1 MSGPPG
7 SARDEQFRTS
17 GISLVCVHDGPSV
30 TRSKVAPGRR
40 LRAAL
45 VSTVVGIAAGATI
58 PATASAQRRDVSAM
72 RSWVDQYYADYT
84 AMSTAPAGPAMDRW
98 LAHYA
103 PYAFFE
109 DPTAGLSGIG
119 HEQIRK
125 PYVEAF
131 TGPYG
136 PVYWTILRRV
146 TSGDWTVVEGW
157 LDGTQTG
164 KPVHTR
170 FTTWMKIRDGK
181 IVHQIDYLDYGA
193 IKRQVAGEEAVSRDP
208 PEAPATP
215 GRGGRAAD
223 RALRLTD
230 EFYRRYEA
238 MPVLASPAGL
248 ARYVELLTED
258 FKLEDPTGR
267 LRFDSREKMHASLKD
282 ALATGD
288 YGLFHWEIDRRIT
301 DGEWV
306 ALEGSWRGVYKGR
319 PFATRFTTWLQLRG
333 DKIARQIDYL
343 DYATFRRLTS
353 RIQEGVR

>member
-1 MSGPPG
+1 M
-7 SARDEQFRTS
+7 
-17 GISLVCVHDGPSV
+17 
-30 TRSKVAPGRR
+30 TRSNVEHVCGFRVAV
-40 LRAAL
+40 LA
-45 VSTVVGIAAGATI
+45 TIVGIAAVATLA
-58 PATASAQRRDVSAM
+58 ATASAQQREAPSM
-72 RSWVDQYYADYT
+72 WSWVDHYYADYT
-84 AMSTAPAGPAMDRW
+84 AMSAAPTGPAMDKW

-109 DPTAGLSGIG
+109 DPTAGLSGMG
-119 HEQIRK
+119 HDQIRT

-131 TGPYG
+131 TGPLG
-136 PVYWTILRRV
+136 PMRWTILRRV
-146 TSGDWTVVEGW
+146 TSGEWAVVEGW

-170 FTTWMKIRDGK
+170 FTTWLKIRDGK

-193 IKRQVAGEEAVSRDP
+193 MKRQVAGEEAVSRVGL
-208 PEAPATP
+208 EAPATP
-215 GRGGRAAD
+215 GRGARNAD
-223 RALRLTD
+223 RALRITD

-238 MPVLASPAGL
+238 MPLLKSPAGI

-267 LRFDSREKMHASLKD
+267 LTYDSRQKMHASLKD

-288 YGLFHWEIDRRIT
+288 FELFHWEIDRRVM

-306 ALEGSWRGVYKGR
+306 ALEGSWRGVYQGR
-319 PFATRFTTWLQLRG
+319 PFATRFTTWLQMRG

-353 RIQEGVR
+353 PPKAP